1 MDTRFETVHN
11 YNELA
16 TFDRVS
22 DAVARFPV
30 LADRPDLLA
39 DVACIAL
46 NRLPPRYVRHDID
59 ARFYMSNEEH
69 TQNEA
74 AVIAAVEFALDFVL
88 SRTTARQT
96 K

>member
-22 DAVARFPV
+22 DAVARFPQ
-30 LADRPDLLA
+30 LSERPDLLA
-39 DVACIAL
+39 DVACVAL

-69 TQNEA
+69 AQNDA
-74 AVIAAVEFALDFVL
+74 AVTAAVEFALDFVL
-88 SRTTARQT
+88 SRATSSVT